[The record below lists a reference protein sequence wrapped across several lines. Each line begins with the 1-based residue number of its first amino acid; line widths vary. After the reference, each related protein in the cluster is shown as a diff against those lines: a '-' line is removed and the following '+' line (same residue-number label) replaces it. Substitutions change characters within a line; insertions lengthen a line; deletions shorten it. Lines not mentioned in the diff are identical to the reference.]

1 MAACA
6 FVATLPACI
15 LTLVQRLKIHLLVAL
30 VACWLVPVAAV
41 VIVDHAHLHIRQV
54 QTGAVHL
61 IVLKRG
67 SCSGRCGFLGAR
79 LVVLLLSAAR
89 RRLTHLVAL
98 HLLLHLVLADE
109 ALVPSRVVVVWE
121 ELRQQQVH
129 VWSALPAAR
138 STSVPVPSLGVARG
152 IGQLGEVLDVDVVRL

>member
-1 MAACA
+1 MP
-6 FVATLPACI
+6 VA
-15 LTLVQRLKIHLLVAL
+15 
-30 VACWLVPVAAV
+30 AAV

-61 IVLKRG
+61 IVLIERG
-67 SCSGRCGFLGAR
+67 GCSGRCGFLGAR

-98 HLLLHLVLADE
+98 HLFLHLVLADE

>member
-1 MAACA
+1 MP
-6 FVATLPACI
+6 VA
-15 LTLVQRLKIHLLVAL
+15 
-30 VACWLVPVAAV
+30 AAV

-61 IVLKRG
+61 IVLIERG
-67 SCSGRCGFLGAR
+67 GCSGRCGFLGAR

-109 ALVPSRVVVVWE
+109 ALVPSRVVVVRE